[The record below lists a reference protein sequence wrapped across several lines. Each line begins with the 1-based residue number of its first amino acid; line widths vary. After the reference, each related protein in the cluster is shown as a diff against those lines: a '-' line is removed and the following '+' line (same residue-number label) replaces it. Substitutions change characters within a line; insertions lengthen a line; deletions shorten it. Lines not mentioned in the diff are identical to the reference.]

1 MAAPGSI
8 ITLKLIKEVTSRWCR
23 AGKSMYRKQITN
35 LLTAIM
41 QSNDPHQERLLVQVQ
56 NMIDQAGAYV
66 KTVMMMESRIEIL
79 RFRMEPED
87 YRIAVAQ
94 LDSRRKSMHDALISM
109 VNMVNRFCDNFEQEK
124 IYQGDNDRISIAQ
137 FAFDLAKEFKPVDP
151 LTVKQKIM
159 AQREVDETI
168 LRDRLKR

>member
-1 MAAPGSI
+1 
-8 ITLKLIKEVTSRWCR
+8 
-23 AGKSMYRKQITN
+23 MYRKQITN
-35 LLTAIM
+35 LLAAIM
-41 QSNDPHQERLLVQVQ
+41 QSNDPHQERLLNQVQ

-66 KTVMMMESRIEIL
+66 EAVMAMESRIEVL

-94 LDSRRKSMHDALISM
+94 LDSRRKSMHDALISL
-109 VNMVNRFCDNFEQEK
+109 VNIVNRICEKFSQEK

-151 LTVKQKIM
+151 LALRQKLVD
-159 AQREVDETI
+159 QRGVSETI
-168 LRDRLKR
+168 LRNKLRR